1 MEPKELPTCPHCNTP
16 MAFLQR
22 KDFTTNP
29 STLIFREDGPILDL
43 YKCETCRRVE
53 FFMPQEPETEPAFPS
68 VWTTHR
74 CPVCRFECSVYLGIP
89 APTAAPQSPPTR
101 MATARPPQP
110 RLPSQASRRSL
121 PLRRNRPENEGG
133 SEKKTQTLGSNP
145 Q

>member
-74 CPVCRFECSVYLGIP
+74 CPVCRFECSVYLDTCPNCRAPIP
-89 APTAAPQSPPTR
+89 ANPDGDGAASAAQT
-101 MATARPPQP
+101 PQP
-110 RLPSQASRRSL
+110 SQ
-121 PLRRNRPENEGG
+121 PPEPAA
-133 SEKKTQTLGSNP
+133 SEKPPRKRGWFRKKDADP
-145 Q
+145 WE